1 MAINIL
7 AYGITEYLSQLLNVF
22 DGFVVIVRYGRT
34 AIYPYLSRNIL
45 TSRNNFVVVH
55 NIL

>member
-45 TSRNNFVVVH
+45 PLHNNFLVMH